1 MCTFYV
7 CVCVRLNSVHIAEVG
22 MFVRTPDDD
31 DDERDGFGFAPR
43 SRNKQPHDSNGRII
57 AILSTLRH
65 IRYAWSTIS
74 HGFDVRFSLKVCWP
88 FSIFVNKLSS
98 SFI

>member
-31 DDERDGFGFAPR
+31 DDEREGPR
-43 SRNKQPHDSNGRII
+43 TPKIVNGQVDDV
-57 AILSTLRH
+57 LLLLVVELLR
-65 IRYAWSTIS
+65 R
-74 HGFDVRFSLKVCWP
+74 
-88 FSIFVNKLSS
+88 
-98 SFI
+98 

>member
-74 HGFDVRFSLKVCWP
+74 HDLMSVSH
-88 FSIFVNKLSS
+88 
-98 SFI
+98 